1 MIEDYAVARKKMVEY
16 DIIRRGIK
24 DELILNAMRM
34 IPRHLFVPEEYQDI
48 AYSDRPLPIGFE
60 QTISQPYIVA
70 LMVSMLDIC
79 SQDTVLEIGTG
90 CGYQSA
96 ILSLLCKNVFSIEI
110 IPELAKKA
118 KSILSELELKNV
130 IIKIGD
136 GNEGWNENSP
146 YDGIIIS
153 AAARIIPRTLLRQ
166 LKNGGNLVAPVGFPG
181 FQLLEKWSRQGSNYT
196 KETGIPVSFV
206 PLVESKRPKSE
217 KKLNSR

>member
-1 MIEDYAVARKKMVEY
+1 
-16 DIIRRGIK
+16 
-24 DELILNAMRM
+24 
-34 IPRHLFVPEEYQDI
+34 
-48 AYSDRPLPIGFE
+48 
-60 QTISQPYIVA
+60 
-70 LMVSMLDIC
+70 MVSMLDIC

-181 FQLLEKWSRQGSNYT
+181 FQLLEK
-196 KETGIPVSFV
+196 
-206 PLVESKRPKSE
+206 
-217 KKLNSR
+217 